1 MGVDAAGDVDTGE
14 EEEGVAVDD
23 EGAGAGEDLDS
34 VFAELDLDLP
44 VDLPEAAVCCEL
56 SPAAP
61 LLCAVRA
68 PSDATAAAA
77 LGAVAVAEAMNV
89 TLGAGCCWGE
99 VVGVLDAMS

>member
-23 EGAGAGEDLDS
+23 EGAGEDLDS

-44 VDLPEAAVCCEL
+44 VGLPEAAVCCEL

-68 PSDATAAAA
+68 PSDATAAAEA
-77 LGAVAVAEAMNV
+77 GAVAVAEAMNV